1 MFSVTNGPGDYQ
13 VAIMPVLFAGLEA
26 LACAIREREGETQA
40 APYVPASRRAATTH
54 PGAIAPHAGRA
65 GSDASNRAGERFLR
79 MLGVTVQE
87 RLVPFS
93 SRAPPRAANYCE
105 AISGV

>member
-26 LACAIREREGETQA
+26 QAWAIREREGETQA
-40 APYVPASRRAATTH
+40 APDVPASRRAAPTH
-54 PGAIAPHAGRA
+54 PGAVGSHGGRA
-65 GSDASNRAGERFLR
+65 GSDVSDRAGERFLR

-93 SRAPPRAANYCE
+93 SRAPPRAANCCE